1 MSQNELRQLIYCD
14 FSDPSSQSKNYKEVR
29 DLNGLR
35 LTVEE
40 FLNEFNRMSKKPMHL
55 VLFRFALE
63 HLSRICRVINQPRG
77 HTLLIGLGGSGR
89 QSLTKLA
96 AHISQYELFQVK
108 TITLFRH
115 QNILIYSIHARRL
128 CSGSNDSFVWN
139 ERMARRSKRCI

>member
-1 MSQNELRQLIYCD
+1 MGQNELRQLIYCD
-14 FSDPSSQSKNYKEVR
+14 FSDPSAQSKNYKEVR

-40 FLNEFNRMSKKPMHL
+40 FLKEFNRMSKKPMHL

-63 HLSRICRVINQPRG
+63 HLSRISRVINQPRG

-96 AHISQYELFQVK
+96 AHISQYELFQVN
-108 TITLFRH
+108 TITLFCH
-115 QNILIYSIHARRL
+115 QNILIYSIHAHRL
-128 CSGSNDSFVWN
+128 CSDSNDSFVRN
-139 ERMARRSKRCI
+139 ERMARRPKRCI